1 MLSCESIYP
10 TTLPLR
16 TRLRLHASIDSSASF
31 PRIRFSDVSN
41 VETQIILFSPP
52 NPHEMQFFSLTPI
65 TLDLAAS
72 DLANGRPRADSMVVD
87 ERDQSET
94 ARMDV
99 LVQKMG
105 QHFPRREGQPTQGAD
120 LLQAAI
126 SQVCF

>member
-1 MLSCESIYP
+1 MLAFENRNPANLS
-10 TTLPLR
+10 LR
-16 TRLRLHASIDSSASF
+16 TRLKLHASIDSLSQF
-31 PRIRFSDVSN
+31 PRIQFSDVSD
-41 VETQIILFSPP
+41 VEAQIILFSPP